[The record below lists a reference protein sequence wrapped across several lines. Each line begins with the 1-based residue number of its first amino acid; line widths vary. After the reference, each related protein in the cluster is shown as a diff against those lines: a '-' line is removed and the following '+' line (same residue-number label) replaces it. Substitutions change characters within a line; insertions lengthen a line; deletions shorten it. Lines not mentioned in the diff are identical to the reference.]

1 MARYTGPVCKLCRRE
16 GTKLFL
22 KGSRCLTE
30 KCAIERRPYAPG
42 QHGQATGRR
51 RKTSE
56 YAKQLREK
64 QKVKRIY
71 GMTERQFRNLV
82 EKVRHRSG
90 VTGENLLVALESRL
104 DNMVYRMGF
113 AQSRKAAR
121 QLVRHR
127 HVEVNGRT
135 VDIPSYAVRPSEEI
149 RVGERSRNMNA
160 VRAALDAL
168 SRAVP
173 VSWIT
178 VDTEKAVGKMT
189 TLPTRDTIPIAAQE
203 QLIVELYSK

>member
-1 MARYTGPVCKLCRRE
+1 MARYTGPVCRLCRRE

-42 QHGQATGRR
+42 QHGQAASRR

-127 HVEVNGRT
+127 HIEVNGRT

-149 RVGERSRNMNA
+149 RVGERSRNMTA
-160 VRAALDAL
+160 VRTALDAL

-178 VDTEKAVGKMT
+178 VDTEKVVGKMT
-189 TLPTRDTIPIAAQE
+189 ALPTRDTIPIAAQE